1 MALHRDPPRVD
12 ERRFVR
18 SPSTLDRRRRR
29 RRPTRLYF
37 SLARS
42 KTGVDARRR
51 RDATERVRLR
61 ARVVYARRRV
71 GV

>member
-1 MALHRDPPRVD
+1 MALHRDATEGGRTSMS
-12 ERRFVR
+12 F
-18 SPSTLDRRRRR
+18 DRRRPSTGGGGDDDRR
-29 RRPTRLYF
+29 VF
-37 SLARS
+37 ASLSRS